1 MAVPTRYIRRVK
13 TGLGFAADN
22 DVFENFIDGMT
33 DVDVAVG
40 IRRTVVQNEF
50 RAAFGNFAQ
59 FLVAFFARTSF
70 SAMQARAWQDCRALE
85 TGSRAGLRF
94 YCNRS
99 FSNLYCCGI
108 SVSDGLIAHFKK
120 NRPSEKIQR
129 TYCSPIVLIL

>member
-1 MAVPTRYIRRVK
+1 M
-13 TGLGFAADN
+13 
-22 DVFENFIDGMT
+22 
-33 DVDVAVG
+33 
-40 IRRTVVQNEF
+40 
-50 RAAFGNFAQ
+50 
-59 FLVAFFARTSF
+59 
-70 SAMQARAWQDCRALE
+70 E

-120 NRPSEKIQR
+120 NRPSERIQR